1 MILYSLTMNIRP
13 NDPFD
18 FVLRAAG
25 KPVAVFTDR
34 EHAARVLMFM
44 HEIEQTHRKDM
55 NLEQVIAN
63 ERQWGFQKYELI
75 PA

>member
-1 MILYSLTMNIRP
+1 MILYSLTMNILP

-34 EHAARVLMFM
+34 EHAARVLEFM
-44 HEIEQTHRKDM
+44 HEVEHTRNSEW
-55 NLEQVIAN
+55 NLEKVIEN